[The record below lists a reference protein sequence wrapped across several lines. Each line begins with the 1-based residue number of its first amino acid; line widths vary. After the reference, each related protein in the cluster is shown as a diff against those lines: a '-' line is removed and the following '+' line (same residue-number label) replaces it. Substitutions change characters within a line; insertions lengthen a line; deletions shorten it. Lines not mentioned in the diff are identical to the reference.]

1 MSSLSFVFF
10 TGMNT
15 REVRFNLHGSL
26 QESGLDVGQFVAL
39 RGELDG
45 ETLMGYFSP
54 ITRPNDEGVIGILCR
69 VDAKGG
75 PITSLLENAR
85 PGTCLHTSAMGG
97 LRLKFLKECIRFRG
111 KEIKRIGL
119 LAGGTSSFVFSFTR
133 IARLPLLP
141 LTLVSD
147 FVDL

>member
-1 MSSLSFVFF
+1 MFPEAAWNAPVESHWQPVVVREVRNTDAVYGLA
-10 TGMNT
+10 T

-26 QESGLDVGQFVAL
+26 QESGLAVGQFIAL

-75 PITSLLENAR
+75 PITTLLEKAR
-85 PGTCLHTSAMGG
+85 PGTCLHMSG
-97 LRLKFLKECIRFRG
+97 RFSQHALQCQPR
-111 KEIKRIGL
+111 
-119 LAGGTSSFVFSFTR
+119 
-133 IARLPLLP
+133 
-141 LTLVSD
+141 
-147 FVDL
+147 